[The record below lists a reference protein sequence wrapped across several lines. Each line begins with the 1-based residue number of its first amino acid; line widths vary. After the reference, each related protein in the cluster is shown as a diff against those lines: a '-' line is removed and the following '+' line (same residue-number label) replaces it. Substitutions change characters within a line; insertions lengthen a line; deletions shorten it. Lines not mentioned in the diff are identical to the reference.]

1 VRGLIFVTG
10 HDERIAGL
18 LDALTVAEKAEL
30 VTGDGIWTTRP
41 VERLGIPA
49 MTVTD
54 GPNGARGGGL
64 MGTGT
69 PTACIPAGS
78 VLGATWDPD
87 LLEELGALLGDES
100 AVKGAN
106 VLLAPTINL
115 HRNPLGGRNF
125 ECYSE
130 DPVLTGLLAAGFIR
144 GVQSRNVAVTAKH
157 FVAND
162 SEFERN
168 TIDSQVDE
176 RTLREVYMLPFEYA
190 VKEGGAWG
198 IMSSYNRVNGMFASE
213 HDWLLGTVLRD
224 QWGFD
229 GFVVSDWFA
238 VRSTGPSITAGLSL
252 EMPGRGQ
259 WYGPKRIMEALDSG
273 ACDEADLD
281 RIVIDM
287 LTVLDRTG
295 AFDGV
300 GGGEE
305 GQLDRVEDRALIR
318 RASAEGMVLIK
329 NDGFLPL
336 DTSSLGSLAV
346 IGPNAQAAK
355 IMGGG
360 SAAVRPYRNISP
372 LAALTDRFNIEVR
385 HAHGC
390 NIDRS
395 TPPVGIP
402 FISSL
407 ETDFFNGFEQSG
419 AATASKSYETAD
431 FKFFGSPADGI
442 DSGEYS
448 FTATTSLTVDFTG
461 PYELTLVQ
469 NGRTKVLIDGMVVID
484 ATEGDFGRG
493 DDFFGLG
500 SGEITGTIDLTAGQS
515 AEMKI
520 LYSSE
525 GGVMILGCKVGLR
538 SLGER
543 DLISEAE
550 IVAAS
555 ADAAVVVVGTNDDWE
570 TEGRDRD
577 SFALPGQ
584 QEELIRRVC
593 AANPNT
599 VVVVNVGGPHDMG
612 WMDAPRAV
620 LNIGFAGQELGDALV
635 DVLVGDV
642 DPGGRM
648 PTTIPARYEHSPAY
662 LNYPGEN
669 SAVRYGEGL
678 YVGYRWFDARHIDP
692 AVPFG
697 HGLSYATF
705 AWENARVSGSGS
717 TAFSDPVVIE
727 VDVTNTSGR
736 TGSDVV
742 QVYVE
747 PPPSLLHRP
756 VRELK
761 GFAKIRLKAGETGTV
776 RIELNE
782 RSFAYFDPGDQFY
795 DSIPDTSPVPR
806 ERGERHSQPGWYVTP
821 GSYGL
826 VVARS
831 SVDHVEELPYLLDGN
846 EFRIDP

>member
-1 VRGLIFVTG
+1 MTG
-10 HDERIAGL
+10 YDGRIAEL
-18 LDALTVAEKAEL
+18 LGEMTVAEKTEL
-30 VTGDGIWTTRP
+30 VTGDGIWTTRA
-41 VERLGIPA
+41 VERLSIPA

-87 LLEELGALLGDES
+87 LLEELGGLLADECG
-100 AVKGAN
+100 VKGAN

-130 DPVLTGLLAAGFIR
+130 DPVLTGVLAAGFIR

-190 VKEGGAWG
+190 VKDGDAWG
-198 IMSSYNRVNGMFASE
+198 IMSSYNRINGTFASE
-213 HDWLLGTVLRD
+213 HEWLLGTVLRD

-238 VRSTGPSITAGLSL
+238 VRSTGPSVAAGLSL

-259 WYGPKRIMEALDSG
+259 WYGPEKIMEALEAG
-273 ACDEADLD
+273 ECDEADLD
-281 RIVIDM
+281 RIVVDM
-287 LTVLDRTG
+287 LKVLERTG

-305 GQLDRVEDRALIR
+305 GQLDRPEDRALIR
-318 RASAEGMVLIK
+318 RAAAEGTVLVT

-336 DTSSLGSLAV
+336 DPSTLGSLAV

-372 LAALTDRFNIEVR
+372 LTALSDRFDVEIR

-390 NIDRS
+390 DIDRS
-395 TPPVGIP
+395 TPPIGAPHV
-402 FISSL
+402 SSL
-407 ETDFFNGFEQSG
+407 TADFFNGFDHDG
-419 AATASKSYETAD
+419 DVVASKAYEKAD
-431 FKFFGSPADGI
+431 FKFFGSPTDGV
-442 DSGEYS
+442 DGTKYS
-448 FTATTSLTVDFTG
+448 FRATATLTVDFAG
-461 PYELTLVQ
+461 PYELKLVQ
-469 NGRTKVLIDGMVVID
+469 NGKTRVMVDDEVVID
-484 ATEGDFGRG
+484 ATDGDFGRG

-500 SGEITGTIDLTAGQS
+500 SAEITGTINLEADTPVDLII
-515 AEMKI
+515 E
-520 LYSSE
+520 YSSE
-525 GGVMILGCKVGLR
+525 GGVMILGCRVGLR
-538 SLGER
+538 ALGER
-543 DLISEAE
+543 DLVGEAVE
-550 IVAAS
+550 VAAS
-555 ADAAVVVVGTNDDWE
+555 ADAAVVIVGTNDDWE

-593 AANPNT
+593 EANSNT
-599 VVVVNVGGPHDMG
+599 VVVVNVGGPHAMG
-612 WMDAPRAV
+612 WIDAPRAV
-620 LNIGFAGQELGDALV
+620 LSIGFAGQELGDALV

-648 PTTIPARYEHSPAY
+648 PTTVPARYEHSPAY

-669 SAVRYGEGL
+669 STVRYGEGL
-678 YVGYRWFDARHIDP
+678 YIGHRWFDARHIDP

-705 AWENARVSGSGS
+705 AWDNARVSGPDS
-717 TAFSDPVVIE
+717 TSFDSDVLVE
-727 VDVTNTSGR
+727 VDVTNTSER
-736 TGSDVV
+736 AGSDVV

-747 PPPSLLHRP
+747 PPKSLLHRP
-756 VRELK
+756 IRELK
-761 GFAKIRLKAGETGTV
+761 GFTKVKLGPGETATV
-776 RIELNE
+776 QIPLDR
-782 RSFAYFDPGDQFY
+782 RAFTYFDPGDQFFG
-795 DSIPDTSPVPR
+795 SIPDTSPVPR
-806 ERGERHSQPGWYVTP
+806 EKGERHSDPGWYVTE
-821 GSYGL
+821 GTYRL

-831 SVDHVEELPYLLDGN
+831 SVDHVASVDHTLVGGEV
-846 EFRIDP
+846 RIDP

>member
-1 VRGLIFVTG
+1 VTG
-10 HDERIAGL
+10 HDGRIAEL
-18 LDALTVAEKAEL
+18 LDAMTVAEKAEL
-30 VTGDGIWTTRP
+30 VTGEGIWTTRA
-41 VERLGIPA
+41 VERLDIPA

-78 VLGATWDPD
+78 VLGATWDPG
-87 LLEELGALLGDES
+87 LLEELGGLLADECG
-100 AVKGAN
+100 AKGAN

-130 DPVLTGLLAAGFIR
+130 DPILTGVLAAGFIR

-190 VKEGGAWG
+190 VKDGGAWG
-198 IMSSYNRVNGMFASE
+198 IMSSYNRINGTFASE
-213 HDWLLGTVLRD
+213 HEWLLGTVLRD

-238 VRSTGPSITAGLSL
+238 VRSTGPSVAAGLSL

-259 WYGPKRIMEALDSG
+259 WYGPEKIVEALESG
-273 ACDEADLD
+273 ECDEADLD
-281 RIVIDM
+281 RIVGDM
-287 LTVLDRTG
+287 LRVLERTG

-305 GQLDRVEDRALIR
+305 GELDRPEDRALIR
-318 RASAEGMVLIK
+318 RTAAEGTVLVT

-336 DTSSLGSLAV
+336 DLSTLSSLAV

-360 SAAVRPYRNISP
+360 SAAVRPYRNVSP
-372 LAALTDRFNIEVR
+372 LAALSERLDVDIR
-385 HAHGC
+385 HAQGC
-390 NIDRS
+390 DIDRS
-395 TPPVGIP
+395 TPPIGAPHIT
-402 FISSL
+402 SL
-407 ETDFFNGFEQSG
+407 AADFFNGFDRSG
-419 AATASKSYETAD
+419 DVAASKVYEKAD
-431 FKFFGSPADGI
+431 FKFFGSPTDGV
-442 DSGEYS
+442 DSTKYS
-448 FTATTSLTVDFTG
+448 FTATAMLTVDFTG
-461 PYELTLVQ
+461 PYELKLIQ
-469 NGRTKVLIDGMVVID
+469 NGKTRVLLDGDVVID
-484 ATEGDFGRG
+484 ATDGDFGRG

-500 SGEITGTIDLTAGQS
+500 SAEITGAINLEAATPVEL
-515 AEMKI
+515 KI
-520 LYSSE
+520 EYSSE
-525 GGVMILGCKVGLR
+525 GGVMILGCRVGLR
-538 SLGER
+538 ALGER
-543 DLISEAE
+543 DLVGEAVE
-550 IVAAS
+550 VAAS
-555 ADAAVVVVGTNDDWE
+555 ADATVVIVGTNDDWE

-577 SFALPGQ
+577 SFSLPGQ

-593 AANPNT
+593 EANPNT
-599 VVVVNVGGPHDMG
+599 VVVVNVGGPHAMG
-612 WMDAPRAV
+612 WIDAPRAV
-620 LNIGFAGQELGDALV
+620 LSTGFAGQELGDALV

-648 PTTIPARYEHSPAY
+648 PTTVPARYEHSPAY

-669 SAVRYGEGL
+669 STVRYGEGL
-678 YVGYRWFDARHIDP
+678 YIGHRWFEARHIAP

-705 AWENARVSGSGS
+705 TWENAKANGPDS
-717 TAFSDPVVIE
+717 TSLEDPVVIE
-727 VDVTNTSGR
+727 VDVTNTCDR
-736 TGSDVV
+736 AGSDVV
-742 QVYVE
+742 QIYVE

-761 GFAKIRLKAGETGTV
+761 GFAKVRLGSGQSTTAQIKLDRRA
-776 RIELNE
+776 
-782 RSFAYFDPGDQFY
+782 FAYFDPGDQFFG
-795 DSIPDTSPVPR
+795 SIPDTSPVPR
-806 ERGERHSQPGWYVTP
+806 EKGERHTEPGWYITP
-821 GSYGL
+821 GIYKL

-831 SVDHVEELPYLLDGN
+831 SADHVDILSYTLNGDEVRLD
-846 EFRIDP
+846 P